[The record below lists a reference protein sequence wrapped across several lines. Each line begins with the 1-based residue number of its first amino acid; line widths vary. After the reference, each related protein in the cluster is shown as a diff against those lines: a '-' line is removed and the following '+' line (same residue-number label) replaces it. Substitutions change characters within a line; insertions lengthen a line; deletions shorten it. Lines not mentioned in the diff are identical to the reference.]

1 MATSAIGNSLSSLY
15 SASSTASSSKGSAK
29 TSSSSSSSS
38 SGSSSGSS
46 SSSSATSSLGEQDFL
61 NLLCTQ
67 LKNQDPLNP
76 MKDTEFIAQ
85 LAQFSSLEQM
95 STMNTNMS
103 YLLEQSY
110 YNTNAAMLGKTVTM
124 SDGTTGVVTK
134 ITKESSSMYLYIGE
148 NKYSLSDVVSISSTT
163 LGETTNVDTSA

>member
-1 MATSAIGNSLSSLY
+1 
-15 SASSTASSSKGSAK
+15 
-29 TSSSSSSSS
+29 
-38 SGSSSGSS
+38 
-46 SSSSATSSLGEQDFL
+46 
-61 NLLCTQ
+61 
-67 LKNQDPLNP
+67 
-76 MKDTEFIAQ
+76 
-85 LAQFSSLEQM
+85 
-95 STMNTNMS
+95 MNTNMS